1 MFLVIKNEEL
11 EDTKV
16 RVINF
21 KNITQFIVAPLGNYS
36 DNSFVI
42 QAEVE
47 TFNRV
52 AHIFLS
58 SRYKP
63 FENMEDAYQ
72 ALKDMLNTMS
82 FIEKRGGNFYNI
94 TIHGLRSAEEKED
107 REDEDIETVLRRKTI
122 M

>member
-11 EDTKV
+11 DDIKV

-52 AHIFLS
+52 ARIFLS
-58 SRYKP
+58 SKYKP
-63 FENMEDAYQ
+63 FETMEDAYQ
-72 ALKDMLNTMS
+72 ALKDMLDTMS

-94 TIHGLRSAEEKED
+94 TIHGLRSAEEKEYKEGD
-107 REDEDIETVLRRKTI
+107 TETALRRKTI

>member
-11 EDTKV
+11 DDTKV

-21 KNITQFIVAPLGNYS
+21 KNITQFIVTPLGNYS

-52 AHIFLS
+52 ERIFLS

-63 FENMEDAYQ
+63 FETMEDAYQ
-72 ALKDMLNTMS
+72 ALKDMLDNMS
-82 FIEKRGGNFYNI
+82 LIEKREEIF
-94 TIHGLRSAEEKED
+94 TI
-107 REDEDIETVLRRKTI
+107 
-122 M
+122 

>member
-11 EDTKV
+11 DDTKI
-16 RVINF
+16 RIINF

-42 QAEVE
+42 QAEIE

-52 AHIFLS
+52 ARIFLS
-58 SRYKP
+58 SKYRP

-72 ALKDMLNTMS
+72 ALKDMLDTMS

-94 TIHGLRSAEEKED
+94 TIYDLRSAEEKEYKEGD
-107 REDEDIETVLRRKTI
+107 TEDIVLRRKTI

>member
-11 EDTKV
+11 DDIKV
-16 RVINF
+16 RLINF

-52 AHIFLS
+52 VRIFLS

-63 FENMEDAYQ
+63 FENMEDPYQ
-72 ALKDMLNTMS
+72 ALKDMLDNMS

-107 REDEDIETVLRRKTI
+107 REDDDIETVLRRKTI

>member
-11 EDTKV
+11 DDTKV

-21 KNITQFIVAPLGNYS
+21 KNITQFIVVPLGNYS

-52 AHIFLS
+52 ARIFLS
-58 SRYKP
+58 SKYKP
-63 FENMEDAYQ
+63 FETMEDAYQ
-72 ALKDMLNTMS
+72 ALKDMLDTMS

-94 TIHGLRSAEEKED
+94 TIHDLRSAEEKEYKEGD
-107 REDEDIETVLRRKTI
+107 TEDIILRRKTI

>member
-11 EDTKV
+11 DDTKV
-16 RVINF
+16 SVINF

-52 AHIFLS
+52 VRIFLS
-58 SRYKP
+58 SIYKP
-63 FENMEDAYQ
+63 FETMEDAYQ
-72 ALKDMLNTMS
+72 SLKDMLDTMS
-82 FIEKRGGNFYNI
+82 LIENRGGNFYNI
-94 TIHGLRSAEEKED
+94 TIHDLKSAEEKEY
-107 REDEDIETVLRRKTI
+107 K
-122 M
+122 